1 MGSSY
6 YSVIQIAYKLKKMR
20 SFALILAALASCEAA
35 PWLGYGL
42 GLGYHYPLVHHAVVT
57 GGSVSVAVGGYKAVA
72 GEGGAVHEVP
82 GLFGAPAV
90 LKQESEGGISLS
102 TGTGAYHLIGKREAD
117 PALLAGY
124 PYLGGYGLG
133 YGLGYGYGYPYPY
146 GVVATAGS
154 GSPVAVGGYK
164 AVAGEGGAVHEVP
177 ALFGAPAV
185 LKQESEGGVSLSTGT
200 GAYLIG

>member
-1 MGSSY
+1 MG
-6 YSVIQIAYKLKKMR
+6 
-20 SFALILAALASCEAA
+20 
-35 PWLGYGL
+35 
-42 GLGYHYPLVHHAVVT
+42 
-57 GGSVSVAVGGYKAVA
+57 VAVGGYKAVA

-82 GLFGAPAV
+82 
-90 LKQESEGGISLS
+90 
-102 TGTGAYHLIGKREAD
+102 
-117 PALLAGY
+117 ALLAGY
-124 PYLGGYGLG
+124 PYLGYGYGLH
-133 YGLGYGYGYPYPY
+133 YPY

-200 GAYLIG
+200 GAYIIG

>member
-1 MGSSY
+1 MG
-6 YSVIQIAYKLKKMR
+6 
-20 SFALILAALASCEAA
+20 
-35 PWLGYGL
+35 
-42 GLGYHYPLVHHAVVT
+42 
-57 GGSVSVAVGGYKAVA
+57 A

-117 PALLAGY
+117 PALL
-124 PYLGGYGLG
+124 YG
-133 YGLGYGYGYPYPY
+133 YPY

>member
-1 MGSSY
+1 MG
-6 YSVIQIAYKLKKMR
+6 
-20 SFALILAALASCEAA
+20 
-35 PWLGYGL
+35 
-42 GLGYHYPLVHHAVVT
+42 
-57 GGSVSVAVGGYKAVA
+57 
-72 GEGGAVHEVP
+72 
-82 GLFGAPAV
+82 
-90 LKQESEGGISLS
+90 SEGGISLS
-102 TGTGAYHLIGKREAD
+102 TGTGAYHVIGKRDAD

-124 PYLGGYGLG
+124 PYLGYGYGLH
-133 YGLGYGYGYPYPY
+133 YPY

>member
-6 YSVIQIAYKLKKMR
+6 YSVIQLAYTLKKMR

-57 GGSVSVAVGGYKAVA
+57 GGSVPVAVGGYKAVA

-102 TGTGAYHLIGKREAD
+102 TGTGAYHVIGKRDAD

-124 PYLGGYGLG
+124 PYLGYGYGLG
-133 YGLGYGYGYPYPY
+133 YPY

-177 ALFGAPAV
+177 APFGAPAV
-185 LKQESEGGVSLSTGT
+185 LK
-200 GAYLIG
+200 

>member
-1 MGSSY
+1 MGQSIRLSKFNTM
-6 YSVIQIAYKLKKMR
+6 KL
-20 SFALILAALASCEAA
+20 LILVGLVAGCQA
-35 PWLGYGL
+35 GYIPYFGL
-42 GLGYHYPLVHHAVVT
+42 HHVIPTVAVAT
-57 GGSVSVAVGGYKAVA
+57 GDSVPVAVGGYKAVA

-102 TGTGAYHLIGKREAD
+102 TGTGAYHVIGKRDAD

-124 PYLGGYGLG
+124 PYLGYGYGLG
-133 YGLGYGYGYPYPY
+133 YPY

-164 AVAGEGGAVHEVP
+164 AVACEGGAVHEVP

-200 GAYLIG
+200 GAYVIG

>member
-57 GGSVSVAVGGYKAVA
+57 GGSVPVAVGGYKAVA

-102 TGTGAYHLIGKREAD
+102 TGTGAYHVIGKRDAD

-124 PYLGGYGLG
+124 PYLGYGYGLG
-133 YGLGYGYGYPYPY
+133 YPY

-185 LKQESEGGVSLSTGT
+185 LKQESEGGVCLSTGT

>member
-6 YSVIQIAYKLKKMR
+6 YSVIQLAYTLKKMR

-57 GGSVSVAVGGYKAVA
+57 GGSVPVAVGGYKAVA

-102 TGTGAYHLIGKREAD
+102 TGTGAYHVIGKRDAD

-124 PYLGGYGLG
+124 PYLGYGYGLG
-133 YGLGYGYGYPYPY
+133 YPY

-164 AVAGEGGAVHEVP
+164 AVAGEGGAMHEVP